1 MSPDAN
7 LTCYRATCGGEFE
20 HVGEDGTDTL
30 YRCRECGSEL
40 SQSAVEQLA
49 DADDGPVADLA
60 SVLLAGGER

>member
-1 MSPDAN
+1 MSSDAN

-20 HVGEDGTDTL
+20 YVAEDGSDTL
-30 YRCRECGSEL
+30 YRCRECDSTL

-60 SVLLAGGER
+60 AVLLGGGE